1 MQITD
6 LANEILL
13 HVFQSSTNISSLLA
27 LASTCKH
34 FHSILARAY
43 LPTLYQATEAQY
55 GPLTDA
61 IRVVTHNNTQS
72 AHLARPAP
80 PQSLALLKQIIE
92 IGKVANEWAIVYPS
106 QKWRGE
112 DSASRRLLSEGEKYC
127 LRRACYRTW
136 LYNLAFH
143 NPAHSRTQRLM
154 PQVVRMRALLLR
166 PWPSQQLAEILD
178 LQSIFRQVMH
188 SQICP
193 SNGTV
198 LRRHKQ
204 RYPEDTIPYVITT
217 GFAKARDECV
227 GLQHGHIYSTQQ
239 PVSRFKSQRN
249 TVVEGWGD
257 EITQYYVV
265 EDMLKLDPGQLMY
278 LFAGVTGQIGS
289 DAASFGA
296 GHDCLMGAKGLVEHF
311 VAGLGEWFENN
322 GETLKETIGRVVE
335 DRGEDFDAVLG
346 MVQDGWAGIAR
357 IED

>member
-6 LANEILL
+6 IANEILL
-13 HVFQSSTNISSLLA
+13 HIFQSSTDIPSLLA

-43 LPTLYQATEAQY
+43 LPTLYQAAEAHF
-55 GPLTDA
+55 GPLKDVVR
-61 IRVVTHNNTQS
+61 IVTHNNIQPT
-72 AHLARPAP
+72 HLPRPAP

-92 IGKVANEWAIVYPS
+92 IGKTANQWAIVYPS
-106 QKWRGE
+106 QKWKGE
-112 DSASRRLLSEGEKYC
+112 NSASRRLLSEGERYRM
-127 LRRACYRTW
+127 RRACYRIW

-143 NPAHSRTQRLM
+143 NPAHSRTLRLT
-154 PQVVRMRALLLR
+154 PQVIRTRALLLR

-178 LQSIFRQVMH
+178 LHAIFRQVLH
-188 SQICP
+188 SQVCP

-204 RYPEDTIPYVITT
+204 RYPDDTVPFVITT
-217 GFAKARDECV
+217 GFARARDEC
-227 GLQHGHIYSTQQ
+227 GALQQGHIYSHM
-239 PVSRFKSQRN
+239 SRSKYQRN
-249 TVVEGWGD
+249 ATVEGWGD
-257 EITQYYVV
+257 EISQYYIV

-278 LFAGVTGQIGS
+278 LFAGVTGQIGA
-289 DAASFGA
+289 DTASFGA
-296 GHDCLMGAKGLVEHF
+296 GRDGLIGAKGLVEHF

-346 MVQDGWAGIAR
+346 MVQEGWAGIANN
-357 IED
+357 EE

>member
-1 MQITD
+1 MNVTD

-13 HVFQSSTNISSLLA
+13 HIFQSSTDLPSLLA

-43 LPTLYQATEAQY
+43 LPTLYQAAEAQY
-55 GPLTDA
+55 GPLTDT
-61 IRVVTHNNTQS
+61 IRVVTHNNAQL
-72 AHLARPAP
+72 AHLPRPAP
-80 PQSLALLKQIIE
+80 SQSLALLKQIIE
-92 IGKVANEWAIVYPS
+92 IGKVANQWATVYPS

-112 DSASRRLLSEGEKYC
+112 DIISRRLLSNEEKYR
-127 LRRACYRTW
+127 LRRACYRIW

-143 NPAHSRTQRLM
+143 NPAHPRTSRLHL
-154 PQVVRMRALLLR
+154 QVVRTRALLLR
-166 PWPSQQLAEILD
+166 PWPSQQLAEMLD
-178 LQSIFRQVMH
+178 LHTIFRQVMH

-204 RYPEDTIPYVITT
+204 RFPKDTVPYVITT
-217 GFAKARDECV
+217 GFAKARDECG
-227 GLQHGHIYSTQQ
+227 GLQQCHVYST
-239 PVSRFKSQRN
+239 PYISRSKYQRSA
-249 TVVEGWGD
+249 VVEGWGD

-289 DAASFGA
+289 EQGSFGA
-296 GHDCLMGAKGLVEHF
+296 GHEHLIGAKGLVEYF

-346 MVQDGWAGIAR
+346 MVEDGLAGISR
-357 IED
+357 SED